1 MQNYGAT
8 LNIQRQILLPFSGS
22 LSQKSVKKIAPTP
35 IGRKIKSFKID
46 RVNSSPTSLAK
57 TVNPEKTVRLPNFV
71 RSRPYP
77 VKISV
82 ETVATQADNFSSR
95 SYLQPT
101 RVTTQP
107 KSGNSPLSPRFWWH
121 LLLLVGSV
129 ILMLPILFQTSS
141 EARNLLERAK
151 IYIELDSSEATSI
164 PDSGRIHLHHNQASA
179 FNRAIRQ
186 TKSIKPDSP
195 FYPQAQEDI
204 LRWSEVILDIAQGRA
219 NREDWA
225 GAIAAARLVPQD
237 ESSVEFVAQQAAEA
251 VEDWQLQA
259 RRQKSYQNHLAE
271 AKMLINPSQAS
282 SYIQAI
288 GILKQIPPGVLVY
301 QEAQSL
307 IEQWS
312 QQIYLIADYRASQG
326 DFQRAIAAAA
336 LVPKDSF
343 YYHQARQS
351 MTKWLIGINRANQSL
366 F

>member
-8 LNIQRQILLPFSGS
+8 LNVQRQILLPFSGS

-77 VKISV
+77 VKILV
-82 ETVATQADNFSSR
+82 ETVATQSDNFGSR

-101 RVTTQP
+101 RVNQP

-141 EARNLLERAK
+141 QARNLLERAK
-151 IYIELDSSEATSI
+151 IYIELDSSEVTSI

-186 TKSIKPDSP
+186 TKSIEPDSP

-204 LRWSEVILDIAQGRA
+204 LRWSEVILDIAKGRA
-219 NREDWA
+219 SQEDWA

-251 VEDWQLQA
+251 VKHWQIQA
-259 RRQKSYQNHLAE
+259 RRQKSYQNHLVR

-288 GILKQIPPGVLVY
+288 AILRQISPGVPEY
-301 QEAQSL
+301 QEAQSF

-351 MTKWLIGINRANQSL
+351 MTKWLIGIN
-366 F
+366 